1 MAWKRHLAWSASP
14 SGLSPK
20 GRRTPRERNGVV
32 NRHRQ
37 GHQALVST
45 PCRVAAGDREV
56 SEGSCMKRV
65 VLALMIAAAL
75 GGCSAGSFQRSSG
88 FTREAECA
96 RNGGVWNS
104 GEGAYA
110 FCRLPQ

>member
-1 MAWKRHLAWSASP
+1 
-14 SGLSPK
+14 
-20 GRRTPRERNGVV
+20 
-32 NRHRQ
+32 
-37 GHQALVST
+37 
-45 PCRVAAGDREV
+45 
-56 SEGSCMKRV
+56 MKRV

-96 RNGGVWNS
+96 RNGGRWNS